1 MTSIECQEQIYKVP
15 LSGDNETNTTEYV
28 LRGLREDEIRLWSE
42 FCASVFS
49 YKKNPPPSEYFYRH
63 YANDPTTKV
72 PGSSRLIRVALFE
85 GTIVASCRVFLK
97 DISSGTTQQNVQ
109 TVLRSGG
116 IGEVCTDVKHR
127 RRGISKKL
135 LENAIAIMEERSD
148 VQISSL
154 HAAPTF
160 FPLYQLLGY
169 SAPPISNPSGGN
181 RWSTVDFC
189 WKPSGREMTNNDS
202 EFQIRPAEFPRDTE
216 ILQKLHEKYS
226 EENLA
231 GCILR
236 SQEYWNKYLSKELEG
251 FLFVLVSKENLGKVL
266 SWLSLK
272 ACNGGDLFCVQEFG
286 IDLPFLTETKSLTI
300 DQAVTK
306 LVSHAIEDHSL
317 YSSSVDPIIC
327 SVKLP
332 GFVSDEIRSCQDS
345 NKKTKNEPLSFAWE
359 SEQMEIDRGWMYRG
373 VGNSGTTITD
383 EFLDFIQGTVATPRE
398 EIAKQQLRRREHFV
412 WPSDSF

>member
-1 MTSIECQEQIYKVP
+1 MTSIVECQEQIYKVP
-15 LSGDNETNTTEYV
+15 LDADEANTAEYV

-49 YKKNPPPSEYFYRH
+49 YKKDPPPSEYFYRH

-97 DISSGTTQQNVQ
+97 DISTGTTQRNER
-109 TVLRSGG
+109 TILRSGG
-116 IGEVCTDVKHR
+116 IGEVCTDVNHR

-169 SAPPISNPSGGN
+169 SAPPISNQTGGN
-181 RWSTVDFC
+181 RWSNVDFR
-189 WKPSGREMTNNDS
+189 WKPSGRDMTNDS

-216 ILQKLHEKYS
+216 ILQKVHAHYS
-226 EENLA
+226 EKNLA

-236 SQEYWNKYLSKELEG
+236 SQEYWNNYLSKELEG
-251 FLFVLVSKENLGKVL
+251 SLFVLVSNENSENIL

-272 ACNGGDLFCVQEFG
+272 AYNGGDLFCMKEFG
-286 IDLPFLTETKSLTI
+286 IDISFLKKNESLTI
-300 DQAVTK
+300 DRAVAK
-306 LVSHAIEDHSL
+306 LVSHAIEEHSL
-317 YSSSVDPIIC
+317 HSSSDGTIIS

-345 NKKTKNEPLSFAWE
+345 NKNTNHGLPSFDWE
-359 SEQMEIDRGWMYRG
+359 SERTEIDRGWMYRG
-373 VGNSGTTITD
+373 VGNSGTTVTD
-383 EFLDFIQGTVATPRE
+383 EFLGFIQGTVTTPKE
-398 EIAKQQLRRREHFV
+398 QITNQQLRRREHFV